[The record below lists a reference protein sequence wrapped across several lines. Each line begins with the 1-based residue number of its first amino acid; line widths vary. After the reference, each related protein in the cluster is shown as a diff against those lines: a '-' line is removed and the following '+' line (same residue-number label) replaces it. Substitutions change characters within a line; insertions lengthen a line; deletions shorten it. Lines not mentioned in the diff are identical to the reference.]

1 MLCLCPFDGKIS
13 LPEWHQTNFF
23 LKCGELRIHAMVW
36 ADLASGPQSRH
47 NAENGSC
54 NRGLFG
60 PETAIYFLFNQK
72 YAQPL
77 HF

>member
-1 MLCLCPFDGKIS
+1 
-13 LPEWHQTNFF
+13 
-23 LKCGELRIHAMVW
+23 MVW
-36 ADLASGPQSRH
+36 ADMASRPQSRR

>member
-1 MLCLCPFDGKIS
+1 MGMGGLGVGWGVGAGGGL
-13 LPEWHQTNFF
+13 
-23 LKCGELRIHAMVW
+23 
-36 ADLASGPQSRH
+36 ADLAFGPQSRH

-72 YAQPL
+72 NAQPL
-77 HF
+77 HFQWKKAQF